1 MHRAV
6 RERRSLL
13 HRRPGFETRFV
24 FSSKCSPVNSHFFNF
39 TVEQRPF
46 PAPSR
51 DRSLLQNR
59 TGKNNFLWSRTLLCS
74 GGKGLLQKA
83 GRRWLE
89 ATHLAQVKPRP
100 DSLHYFHLRQ
110 HVHFSIIIRA
120 FARKT
125 FVSPRA
131 LHRPPCHQQQKRP
144 HSPQA
149 RQKNAKTGRRLH
161 LAPRPAMRQS
171 RPTSSPPRSRLRH
184 WSKVPAPQEAQDR

>member
-1 MHRAV
+1 MQNTTLCPVGRLLRFLVMSPHYPLHAPCRQGKTPCAVVANLSINKICVGSRASGI
-6 RERRSLL
+6 SLNL
-13 HRRPGFETRFV
+13 RPIQKTGRRFV
-24 FSSKCSPVNSHFFNF
+24 
-39 TVEQRPF
+39 
-46 PAPSR
+46 
-51 DRSLLQNR
+51 
-59 TGKNNFLWSRTLLCS
+59 
-74 GGKGLLQKA
+74 
-83 GRRWLE
+83 

-131 LHRPPCHQQQKRP
+131 LHRPPCHKQQKRP

-171 RPTSSPPRSRLRH
+171 RPTSTPPRSRLRH

>member
-1 MHRAV
+1 MLGA
-6 RERRSLL
+6 
-13 HRRPGFETRFV
+13 
-24 FSSKCSPVNSHFFNF
+24 
-39 TVEQRPF
+39 QRPLCSEHRDLCARSIEASMLQSF
-46 PAPSR
+46 HQAPSR
-51 DRSLLQNR
+51 ERSLLQNSNW
-59 TGKNNFLWSRTLLCS
+59 TC
-74 GGKGLLQKA
+74 
-83 GRRWLE
+83 GRLE
-89 ATHLAQVKPRP
+89 ATHLAQAKPRP

-110 HVHFSIIIRA
+110 HFHFSIIIRA

-125 FVSPRA
+125 CVSPRA

-161 LAPRPAMRQS
+161 LAPRPAMRQP